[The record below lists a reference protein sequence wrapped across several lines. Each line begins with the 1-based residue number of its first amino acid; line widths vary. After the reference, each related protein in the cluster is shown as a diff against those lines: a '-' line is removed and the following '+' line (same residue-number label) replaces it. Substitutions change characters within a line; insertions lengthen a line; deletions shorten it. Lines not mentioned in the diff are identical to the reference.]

1 MAQNFVMLALGA
13 YRFSLDT
20 AAYQTFSRETQ
31 YNWPEQERTGLG
43 PLLQHTGPGTDSI
56 TLQGVILPEFKGGV
70 GQINQLRTQAGLGL
84 PLPLISGRGNYF
96 GLFVVGSIHEGQTVF
111 WPDGTPRRVEF
122 SVTIKKY
129 NEIGLKIGNFNVSAS
144 GLLGALL

>member
-1 MAQNFVMLALGA
+1 MPQNFVMLALGA

-20 AAYQTFSRETQ
+20 AAYQQFSRETQ

-43 PLLQHTGPGTDSI
+43 PLLQHTGPGSDSI
-56 TLQGVILPEFKGGV
+56 TLQGVILPEFKGGT
-70 GQINQLRTQAGLGL
+70 GQLSLMRGQADLGV

-96 GLFVVGSIHEGQTVF
+96 GLFVIASIHEGQTVF

-122 SVTIKKY
+122 TVTLKKY
-129 NEIGLKIGNFNVSAS
+129 NEISMKVGNYNVSVS
-144 GLLGALL
+144 GLLGALI

>member
-1 MAQNFVMLALGA
+1 
-13 YRFSLDT
+13 
-20 AAYQTFSRETQ
+20 
-31 YNWPEQERTGLG
+31 
-43 PLLQHTGPGTDSI
+43 
-56 TLQGVILPEFKGGV
+56 VILPEFKGGV